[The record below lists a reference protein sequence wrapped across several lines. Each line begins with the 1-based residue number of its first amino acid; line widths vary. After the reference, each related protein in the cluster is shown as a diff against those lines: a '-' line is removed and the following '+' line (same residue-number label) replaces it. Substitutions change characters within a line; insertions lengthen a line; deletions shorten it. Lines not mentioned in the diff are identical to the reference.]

1 MGNFLKKLFGSKEKN
16 TDQHTTE
23 LSEPELT
30 IARANNEIQLR
41 TQIAID
47 TWGLDTAEWSA
58 DLNTGTIT
66 FVNDEKKL
74 MVTAPVQIVGTY
86 NTEDNTWLW
95 GWDHPSVSESLSVA
109 AQKVRDFGTEYH
121 LEALTTRKL
130 EISMEDAWGFA
141 ALACYLSGGEGCYTG
156 SADTTKIF
164 MVYGTVTISNKD

>member
-58 DLNTGTIT
+58 DLDTGTIT
-66 FVNDEKKL
+66 FVSHEKKL

-121 LEALTTRKL
+121 LEKLTTRKL
-130 EISMEDAWGFA
+130 KISMDDAWGFA

>member
-1 MGNFLKKLFGSKEKN
+1 MGNFLKKLFGGKEKN

-86 NTEDNTWLW
+86 NTDDNTWLW
-95 GWDHPSVSESLSVA
+95 GWDHPSVSESLRVA
-109 AQKVRDFGTEYH
+109 AQKVRDFGIEYN
-121 LEALTTRKL
+121 LEKLTTRKL
-130 EISMEDAWGFA
+130 EISMDDAWEFA
-141 ALACYLSGGEGCYTG
+141 ALACYLSDGEGCYTG
-156 SADTTKIF
+156 SADSTKIF
-164 MVYGTVTISNKD
+164 MVYGTVTVSNKD